1 MTLERDGS
9 IRPVDQDAAADR
21 SDEENQEVEEIRA
34 EIEDTRV
41 ELGDTLSELGDRLE
55 PGHLV
60 DQAKDNIRDA
70 TIGRVE
76 ETARGLNEMVMETIK
91 RNPIPAAMA
100 GAGLALLWMNRSKAD
115 QRDNW
120 QAQYRYGPI
129 TGSEVRGRD
138 AGKGLGDRIGEGAS
152 AVGEGVG
159 QVGENV
165 QHAVSQAGEN
175 VGQVAG
181 QVGSQLEQVMRAS
194 PLAMGAIAVGAGA
207 VIGALVPETTAERDV
222 LGDAGR
228 QIGTAVRD
236 TVQDA
241 TDRAQEAMGDAER
254 SLSGSSSNPIDD

>member
-1 MTLERDGS
+1 MTLERDS
-9 IRPVDQDAAADR
+9 DVRPADQDAAAGR
-21 SDEENQEVEEIRA
+21 SDEEQHEVEEIRA
-34 EIEDTRV
+34 EIEDTRE

-60 DQAKDNIRDA
+60 EQAKDNIRDA

-76 ETARGLNEMVMETIK
+76 ETARGINEMVIETI
-91 RNPIPAAMA
+91 RHNPIPAAMA
-100 GAGLALLWMNRSKAD
+100 GAGLALLWMNRSKTD
-115 QRDNW
+115 HRSYD
-120 QAQYRYGPI
+120 PM
-129 TGSEVRGRD
+129 TGSDFRGQG

-152 AVGEGVG
+152 AVGEGVS

-207 VIGALVPETTAERDV
+207 VIGALVPETTAEREV

-241 TDRAQEAMGDAER
+241 TDRAQEAMGEAER
-254 SLSGSSSNPIDD
+254 SLSGSSSNSR